1 MLIQLQ
7 RFKSRRSHQLK
18 IPNYLVL
25 PTFFAWT
32 RTRPGAG
39 PIRPAIGPHPFGFGT
54 LMKGFDDPFPEIT
67 PVFFQISSQLL
78 AIHSFPELFHA
89 LIMCHK
95 VPPEITPSAISL
107 SPSRASLRKSSKS
120 FRGFTISKLLSN
132 GSSRVP
138 TSTSNSFLFRSRF
151 SRYFL

>member
-1 MLIQLQ
+1 MEKQVVEIMSDFLWGVGW
-7 RFKSRRSHQLK
+7 F
-18 IPNYLVL
+18 LVGL
-25 PTFFAWT
+25 AT
-32 RTRPGAG
+32 
-39 PIRPAIGPHPFGFGT
+39 
-54 LMKGFDDPFPEIT
+54 
-67 PVFFQISSQLL
+67 FQIRGIKHTFTAISAAFSIPQIASSISLTSPSEL
-78 AIHSFPELFHA
+78 AGKNGEPFHA
-89 LIMCHK
+89 VIMCHK